1 MSKESLIFLPYF
13 CRSLILGFC
22 SIYNSNTNATCLTQ
36 TQTLVLCWYF
46 VSYYSIYWCTYE
58 KAPIPKGFISIRL
71 LIKSNIPFGT
81 YKKALL
87 YNKALF

>member
-1 MSKESLIFLPYF
+1 MSLQTSRTYINFQLDVHI
-13 CRSLILGFC
+13 
-22 SIYNSNTNATCLTQ
+22 TLT
-36 TQTLVLCWYF
+36 LKR
-46 VSYYSIYWCTYE
+46 CTYE